1 MKFKKLLL
9 SAAIA
14 AAFVAC
20 SKDETAPEGGNNSG
34 EILGTYDFVG
44 MNVTSKSTAT
54 DNSSTDK
61 TITYSTYNS
70 KENQGTVVFDA
81 SKVVSSNFT
90 YKIDTTVKAEI
101 YTEGEEMQTIEM
113 PFMFTV
119 PVSGSTAAYKMKGTD
134 SIYFEQ
140 GFISLPDNSGTAPTT
155 PNTAKVTWA
164 GDTLIL
170 HSAIAYTSSQQAS
183 GITFITVMT
192 ATQDVKLKK
201 RK

>member
-1 MKFKKLLL
+1 MKFTKLFL
-9 SAAIA
+9 STAIA
-14 AAFVAC
+14 AAFIAC
-20 SKDETAPEGGNNSG
+20 SKDETTPEGGNNSG

-61 TITYSTYNS
+61 TITYSAYKS
-70 KENQGTVVFDA
+70 KENQGMVVFDA
-81 SKVVSSNFT
+81 SKVVSSNFAYT
-90 YKIDTTVKAEI
+90 VDTTVKAEI

-113 PFMFTV
+113 PFMFKA

-134 SIYFEQ
+134 SIYFEK

-155 PNTAKVTWA
+155 PNTAKVAWA

-170 HSAIAYTSSQQAS
+170 RTAVAYTSSQTVS
-183 GITFITVMT
+183 GIIFTTVMT
-192 ATQDVKLKK
+192 ATQEVKLKK